1 VQLLAIDAVYGYIS
15 ILSCSTGKML
25 LKAITHI
32 LLLISLLG
40 QFLLTPAMALPDMLH
55 TLSQQHSIS
64 FAPRSAP
71 LSTVSNVSDVYDFK
85 SNTATSNITFD
96 CEALCQELAS
106 GHCTTHGG
114 CSVGLHNDVISVS
127 QNSLL
132 HERIIVPTWSIKTVT
147 LHIVNPPP
155 IA

>member
-1 VQLLAIDAVYGYIS
+1 MQLLVIEAVYGYTS
-15 ILSCSTGKML
+15 FLSCSTGKML

-64 FAPRSAP
+64 SAPRSTL

-85 SNTATSNITFD
+85 SNIATNNITFD

-106 GHCTTHGG
+106 GQCTTHGG
-114 CSVGLHNDVISVS
+114 CSVGLHNDVIVVS
-127 QNSLL
+127 QNSLQR
-132 HERIIVPTWSIKTVT
+132 ERIIAPTWSIKTVT